1 MITYATT
8 LFTLEASPKGV
19 RILYLHPYLI
29 DDAQRILNKFAELYQ
44 YTSGP
49 EDFAQT
55 VEIILS
61 AVLDVEVRKAEN
73 ETYLISLRLPQ
84 FT

>member
-1 MITYATT
+1 MITRD

-29 DDAQRILNKFAELYQ
+29 DDAQKILNKFAELYQ

-55 VEIILS
+55 VETILS
-61 AVLDVEVRKAEN
+61 VDVEVRKAEN

-84 FT
+84 VT